1 MKPSILSL
9 LALLGPACATTSLS
23 GDLSSI
29 ERSVAARGALPQLV
43 LPRFD
48 LPEAVPEEVDAL
60 LGKPLEADDAVRVA
74 LLNNREARAALAEV
88 GIARGALVQA
98 GLVPNPEVEFEA
110 RAPGGEQ
117 PPQLDVGLELNL
129 SATFLAPVRAG
140 VAEATLDAER
150 LRAAGLLLDLAW
162 QTRVAFYEV
171 QALQQ
176 KLELRLR
183 AFASQQAAYETAVE
197 LSRVGN
203 LPALTLANELAAVE
217 LARVQVAE
225 AENALLD
232 AREAL
237 TRKLGLSG
245 ARTGWTLAGPL
256 PLPKAAPLPQGTEAR
271 AIAASLELA
280 ELSSRAEA
288 ASRKAGLAKTE
299 AWLPHLSAGFHG
311 ERDAAL
317 WELGAHVTVGLPVF
331 DRAQGRQLSARSE
344 YDGLR
349 ARAEGQALQIR
360 SAVRTTLNRVES
372 AGRRARH
379 YAERLVPARQ
389 EALAQTLLQ
398 YNAMQLGVFQLLAAQ
413 RAVTDTA
420 LAQVDATL
428 DAWKAQASLE
438 LLLAGRSTPLQLGA
452 VPGSVSMAVEST
464 GGH

>member
-1 MKPSILSL
+1 MKPLVLLSV
-9 LALLGPACATTSLS
+9 LASACATTSMS
-23 GDLSSI
+23 SDLSSI
-29 ERSVAARGALPQLV
+29 ERSVSTRGALPLLT

-48 LPEAVPEEVDAL
+48 VPEAIPEEVDQL
-60 LGKPLEADDAVRVA
+60 LGKPLDADAAVRIA

-98 GLVPNPEVEFEA
+98 GLVPNPEVEFEV

-117 PPQLDVGLELNL
+117 PPQMDVGLELNL
-129 SATFLAPVRAG
+129 SATFLAPLRGG

-150 LRAAGLLLDLAW
+150 LKAAGLLLDLAW

-176 KLELRLR
+176 KLDLRLR
-183 AFASQQAAYETAVE
+183 AFASQQASYETAAE
-197 LSRVGN
+197 LSKVGN

-225 AENALLD
+225 GENALLD
-232 AREAL
+232 GREAL
-237 TRKLGLSG
+237 TRKLGLAG
-245 ARTGWTLAGPL
+245 ARTRWTIEGPL
-256 PLPKAAPLPQGTEAR
+256 PTPKEAPAPEATEAK

-280 ELSSRAEA
+280 ELTSRAEA
-288 ASRKAGLAKTE
+288 ASRKVGLAKTE

-349 ARAEGQALQIR
+349 ARAEGQALLVR

-372 AGRRARH
+372 AGRRSRH

-398 YNAMQLGVFQLLAAQ
+398 YNAMQLGVFQVLAAQ
-413 RAVTDTA
+413 RAVTETA

-428 DAWKAQASLE
+428 DAWKARAALD
-438 LLLAGRSTPLQLGA
+438 LLLAGRSTPLALGA
-452 VPGSVSMAVEST
+452 VPGSASMAVEST